1 MRTIT
6 INKEI
11 NVYEFEELSEKVQE
25 KVLDSFRDIHTD
37 FDYWWDGAYEYWEE
51 TVLNEQFDDPKMYFS
66 GFWSQGDGAMFEY
79 SSVNSKLKDEAIDKV
94 MSNESE
100 LLRTIYKDNIILC
113 GGGRQSGR
121 NYHEKSVQHK
131 WMLSLEL
138 GLNSYDNIVE
148 RFESYSDRL
157 EEFIIERYEDLA
169 KKLYEMLESEY
180 YALREDDVIKEHI
193 IENNIEFLEDGT
205 EYIQE

>member
-11 NVYEFEELSEKVQE
+11 NLYEFEELSEEVQA
-25 KVLDSFRDIHTD
+25 KVLNSFRDIHTD
-37 FDYWWDGAYEYWEE
+37 FDYWWDGAYETWKE
-51 TVLNEQFDDPKMYFS
+51 TVLNEQFYDPKMYFS

-100 LLRTIYKDNIILC
+100 LLRTIYKDYTILC

-121 NYHEKSVQHK
+121 YCHEKSVDHR
-131 WMLSLEL
+131 WSLSLEL
-138 GLNSYDNIVE
+138 GLYYYDNIVD
-148 RFESYSDRL
+148 RFEYYFGEL
-157 EEFIIERYEDLA
+157 EEFIIERYEDLSS
-169 KKLYEMLESEY
+169 KLYMMLESEY
-180 YALREDDVIKEHI
+180 YALREDDVIKEYI
-193 IENNIEFLEDGT
+193 VESGIEFLEDGT
-205 EYIQE
+205 EYIEE